1 MIYLD
6 ANATTPVSPTVLEA
20 MLPYLTEYFGNPS
33 SASALGAKSKEA
45 ISKARGLVAEL
56 LHARPPEIIFTSGAT
71 ESIHTVIY
79 GAAASKKGAVVTSTV
94 EHPSTML
101 LLRYLEEKGVRVIYV
116 PVDGKG
122 QLDSKALEKA
132 LAAEVSLLTLIWAN
146 HETGVLFPI
155 DDIARL
161 AHQKNIPF
169 HVDATQAIGK
179 IAIDLAQTPIDYL
192 SFSGHKIH
200 APKGIGVLYVRKGA
214 SLPALIFGHQER
226 QRRGGTE
233 NVAAIVGLGQAALE
247 AQAHLQV
254 MPHVARLRDML
265 EQGIMKMHEKIRVNG
280 GGARVANTSN
290 MLFPGFDAEMLLY
303 RLEKAGIVASRG
315 AACAAGGDEPSP
327 VLLAMGKSRQEAL
340 SSLRFSLL
348 SDASTTTIDAV
359 LSVFS
364 TLLLEELA

>member
-20 MLPYLTEYFGNPS
+20 MLPYLAEHFGNPS
-33 SASALGAKSKEA
+33 SANALGAKSKEA
-45 ISKARGLVAEL
+45 IIKARSLVAEL
-56 LHARPPEIIFTSGAT
+56 LHARLPEIIFTSGAT

-79 GAAASKKGAVVTSTV
+79 GAASKKGAIVTSTV

-101 LLRYLEEKGVRVIYV
+101 LLRHLEEKGARVIYV

-132 LAAEVSLLTLIWAN
+132 LATEVSLLTLIWAN

-161 AHQKNIPF
+161 AQQKNIPF

-214 SLPALIFGHQER
+214 ALPTLIFGHQER

-254 MPHVARLRDML
+254 MPQVARLRDTL
-265 EQGIMKMHEKIRVNG
+265 EQGIMTMHEKICVNG
-280 GGARVANTSN
+280 GGVRVANTSN

-303 RLEKAGIVASRG
+303 RLERRASLPQEAQPVLPVAMNLRLCSWLWAKAGRRHYLL
-315 AACAAGGDEPSP
+315 CAFHYCQTP
-327 VLLAMGKSRQEAL
+327 VQRRLT
-340 SSLRFSLL
+340 RFYPFFNSF
-348 SDASTTTIDAV
+348 A
-359 LSVFS
+359 
-364 TLLLEELA
+364 